1 VNCWPYDSPTFL
13 HDEPSTL
20 SYDIVFNK
28 RPYLKDEE
36 KDEQKSQES
45 LMHMRGAIKLKAT
58 ILNIVDGMES
68 QILIKAIKIYL
79 NNKEY
84 RDDSTTLASYSM
96 FLNLRALHLR
106 RSCMPNF
113 MLKEVNL
120 STRIRMSSVWISICR
135 CVDYQFT
142 FSMSQT

>member
-84 RDDSTTLASYSM
+84 RDDEYHIGVVFDVSQFARSASEKIM
-96 FLNLRALHLR
+96 HA
-106 RSCMPNF
+106 
-113 MLKEVNL
+113 
-120 STRIRMSSVWISICR
+120 
-135 CVDYQFT
+135 
-142 FSMSQT
+142 

>member
-1 VNCWPYDSPTFL
+1 MFLKFNINIKSSEQQTEQLYSNVQQSKSSVSPQIVNCWPYDSPTFL

-45 LMHMRGAIKLKAT
+45 LMHMRGAIKLKAK

-84 RDDSTTLASYSM
+84 RDDEYHIGVVFDVSQFARSASEKIM
-96 FLNLRALHLR
+96 HA
-106 RSCMPNF
+106 
-113 MLKEVNL
+113 
-120 STRIRMSSVWISICR
+120 
-135 CVDYQFT
+135 
-142 FSMSQT
+142 